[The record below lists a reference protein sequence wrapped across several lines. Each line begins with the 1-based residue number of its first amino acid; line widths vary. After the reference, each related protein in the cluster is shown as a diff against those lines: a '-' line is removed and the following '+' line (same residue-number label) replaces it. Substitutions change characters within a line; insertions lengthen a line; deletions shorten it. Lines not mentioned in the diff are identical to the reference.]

1 MDQQAS
7 QPNAPERR
15 SLASS
20 RSSQGGDLE
29 AKVEQKFEHVQEL
42 IRNLELS
49 INRSWE
55 NDRLWLKK
63 IVAPEDPCFITLLR
77 LLVEPKYA
85 AFTALRCV
93 VLRAVQMM
101 LRIAVSMAPVEP
113 GAEPSSDM
121 GMEVLHSVAGDT
133 LASEALQQTLEM
145 AANYEEP
152 LLAFNALIV
161 LAELGP
167 QAIEPDLVCRLLDLF
182 VELPDRAGEL
192 VEAALRAHS
201 GGGELRSTLLEEAVS
216 HQGGKLLGE
225 VLLQVI
231 NRCDYAR
238 RLRAVKLLTGCLNMP
253 AGDSFLYTND
263 ARLLVEIL
271 LRELPNHAGEPAAF
285 ACYADLLKA
294 LTAKSEAVRS
304 HRREDVHQLLQ
315 DLKEDERNP
324 LMVRAKC
331 AEVLVAPRAAAAAA
345 EDDNSDT
352 LVGGSEGLA
361 A

>member
-1 MDQQAS
+1 MEPQAP
-7 QPNAPERR
+7 QPYANERR

-55 NDRLWLKK
+55 NDRLWLRK
-63 IVAPEDPCFITLLR
+63 IVAPEDPCFSTLLR

-85 AFTALRCV
+85 SFIALRCV

-113 GAEPSSDM
+113 GDEPSSDM
-121 GMEVLHSVAGDT
+121 GMEVLHSVAGET
-133 LASEALQQTLEM
+133 LASEALQQTLVM

-231 NRCDYAR
+231 NRCDFAR

-253 AGDSFLYTND
+253 AGDCFLYSND
-263 ARLLVEIL
+263 ARVLVEIL
-271 LRELPNHAGEPAAF
+271 LRELPNHAGEPVAF
-285 ACYADLLKA
+285 ACFADCLKA
-294 LTAKSEAVRS
+294 LTAKNEAVRN
-304 HRREDVHQLLQ
+304 HRRDEVYQLLQ

-331 AEVLVAPRAAAAAA
+331 AEVLVVPKAAAVLAD
-345 EDDNSDT
+345 EGCSESLT
-352 LVGGSEGLA
+352 QGS
-361 A
+361 